1 MEFNPNIPQPFV
13 FPDNIL
19 ETLTKICSEHNTS
32 FISVE
37 RNGLIGFSYRGC
49 NYRIFVDE
57 IRCWMRGLCVDA
69 KTGSIVIRALRK
81 FYNFSEC
88 PNEGFSFFKNGKM
101 RKFNLLEKYD
111 GSLVSCNYFQNRL
124 YVTMKTGETD
134 PTAGVREFMS
144 HNDSYEKLIRHL
156 SNEGYTSCFEY
167 LDPDRP
173 IVIHYE
179 RKHMIFIS
187 AIHNYTGRSM
197 TYDEIVA
204 LAVKFGIPYAKS
216 LELESESG
224 EMQDFEKKRDLYLS
238 SPGTGDTGDT
248 GETEFVEFLK
258 KEIDSK
264 KNIEGYI
271 LWFEDEE
278 HGNNERYKFKTTDYF
293 AKSAMFSTVLGKHYA
308 LWGLI
313 FSSFLE
319 EMGGQNFSQNQNR
332 NPKYMGYTSTIS
344 LDDLRSVRA
353 EDIKSSTTIGDLE
366 EEIRVVLDE
375 TVKKIY
381 DLLNSGKYQTIRDI
395 RNSENNTDS
404 KTILIIFKSDKN
416 LEEARRS
423 VDSTRN
429 YLVSALNS
437 SCVSRQNLLRTC
449 STINPEFV
457 KIFEKY
463 EKVKWFH

>member
-1 MEFNPNIPQPFV
+1 
-13 FPDNIL
+13 
-19 ETLTKICSEHNTS
+19 
-32 FISVE
+32 
-37 RNGLIGFSYRGC
+37 
-49 NYRIFVDE
+49 
-57 IRCWMRGLCVDA
+57 
-69 KTGSIVIRALRK
+69 
-81 FYNFSEC
+81 
-88 PNEGFSFFKNGKM
+88 
-101 RKFNLLEKYD
+101 
-111 GSLVSCNYFQNRL
+111 
-124 YVTMKTGETD
+124 
-134 PTAGVREFMS
+134 
-144 HNDSYEKLIRHL
+144 
-156 SNEGYTSCFEY
+156 
-167 LDPDRP
+167 
-173 IVIHYE
+173 
-179 RKHMIFIS
+179 MIFIA
-187 AIHNYTGRSM
+187 AIHNYTGRSI
-197 TYDEIVA
+197 TYNEIVA

-238 SPGTGDTGDT
+238 SPGIGEM

-319 EMGGQNFSQNQNR
+319 EMGGQNFSQNQTR
-332 NPKYMGYTSTIS
+332 NPKYIGHTSTIS

-366 EEIRVVLDE
+366 EEIRDVLDE
-375 TVKKIY
+375 TAKKIY
-381 DLLNSGKYQTIRDI
+381 DLLKNEGYQTIRDI
-395 RNSENNTDS
+395 RNNENNTDS

-416 LEEARRS
+416 LEEARKS
-423 VDSTRN
+423 MDSTRN